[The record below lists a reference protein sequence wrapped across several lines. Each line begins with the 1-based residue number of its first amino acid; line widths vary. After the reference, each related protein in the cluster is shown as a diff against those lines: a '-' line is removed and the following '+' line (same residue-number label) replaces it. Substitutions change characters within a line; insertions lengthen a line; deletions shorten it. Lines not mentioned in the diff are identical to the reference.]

1 MPEPYELFSIFNT
14 ALLETQ
20 ISQLITTR
28 LTYLLTSVMYNSL
41 GFNKLIF
48 QQTDT
53 FSTNGVFFDIKDIC
67 ESNKLNF
74 NLALYG
80 MELINIQYLSNTQS
94 IIDYIA
100 QNTQTICVD
109 PVLLEQAKQQIV
121 NYLNYRYG
129 DGWNVNITGDSLPN
143 GTIRIDLDKIQD
155 ILSWPEPLKFT
166 MIKGQPVSPSGGK
179 WGDVIPPFKMYPNNV
194 DAINY
199 NFQYENIEAETLNVF
214 TKSLNLTTPEKIYAE
229 YWNGNIPK
237 INGNLNMAWITYM
250 IFYFKQ
256 HFTFYEDQVKKFNY
270 LMASLF
276 AGNIACWA
284 VKFDILDARP
294 IQTCRL
300 IDGVPIEYY
309 NGQKTISNLWNSY
322 LNSIEFKHPNY
333 TSGHACTSTTAAY
346 VFQQLFGP
354 DISEGEIILDQTA
367 IDAISTLFRTGPGH
381 YDLKTFYVPKGT
393 VLIDGTVI
401 EEDTPMDFTS
411 WRQMAYNCSQSRF
424 YAGVHYNFA
433 NEQGI
438 IQGKLVY
445 DNVVNEYASTL
456 L

>member
-143 GTIRIDLDKIQD
+143 GTIRIDLDKIQG
-155 ILSWPEPLKFT
+155 F
-166 MIKGQPVSPSGGK
+166 MYGPSS
-179 WGDVIPPFKMYPNNV
+179 YT
-194 DAINY
+194 
-199 NFQYENIEAETLNVF
+199 FQYLRRKMVQESRVLMIPQIEVQEQSERF
-214 TKSLNLTTPEKIYAE
+214 
-229 YWNGNIPK
+229 
-237 INGNLNMAWITYM
+237 
-250 IFYFKQ
+250 
-256 HFTFYEDQVKKFNY
+256 
-270 LMASLF
+270 
-276 AGNIACWA
+276 
-284 VKFDILDARP
+284 
-294 IQTCRL
+294 
-300 IDGVPIEYY
+300 
-309 NGQKTISNLWNSY
+309 QKPY
-322 LNSIEFKHPNY
+322 DPN
-333 TSGHACTSTTAAY
+333 
-346 VFQQLFGP
+346 FGRKP
-354 DISEGEIILDQTA
+354 LELQ
-367 IDAISTLFRTGPGH
+367 
-381 YDLKTFYVPKGT
+381 
-393 VLIDGTVI
+393 
-401 EEDTPMDFTS
+401 EE
-411 WRQMAYNCSQSRF
+411 
-424 YAGVHYNFA
+424 
-433 NEQGI
+433 
-438 IQGKLVY
+438 
-445 DNVVNEYASTL
+445 
-456 L
+456 